1 MSDDFVT
8 GSEFMRH
15 VNSADKNNDRVTVA
29 IEKIAEAQVKFTEYI
44 ISNDADKKAADK
56 RMANLGET
64 LDKVAKV
71 IEAREDMHRSWKMLK
86 WAGVIM
92 ITGALTAYGKNLY
105 TVIEPK
111 TPKTITV
118 IPDKQ

>member
-1 MSDDFVT
+1 MSEDVVT

-15 VNSADKNNDRVTVA
+15 VHSTDKNYDRVTIA

-56 RMANLGET
+56 RMLNLGET
-64 LDKVAKV
+64 LDKVSKV
-71 IEAREDMHRSWKMLK
+71 IESRDDMHRSWKVLK
-86 WAGVIM
+86 LAGIIV

-105 TVIEPK
+105 TVVDPK